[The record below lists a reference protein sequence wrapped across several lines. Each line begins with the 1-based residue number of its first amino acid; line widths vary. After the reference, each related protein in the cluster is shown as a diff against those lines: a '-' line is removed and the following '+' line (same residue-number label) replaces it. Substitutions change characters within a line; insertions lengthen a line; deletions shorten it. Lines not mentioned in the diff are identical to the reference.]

1 MDESAKRVAT
11 LKDVAQLAGV
21 GLGTA
26 SRVVSGKGAVSPKTL
41 ARVRKA
47 IEELDFQPSHAARSL
62 MSGSSQMIG
71 VYIPFLSGT
80 FYTPILQLV
89 YSELRAAGLNMVVGF
104 GTGSLDERGEA
115 VAGIDFLNQRGCDG
129 VLVMSSALREEDIAA
144 LGPRKTRVVLLNHQ
158 LPGMQERCFCIDHA
172 LGGRLAARALLEK
185 HHRKIAV
192 ISGPTHA
199 PDNVERIDAFMDELA
214 QAGIDTATV
223 WLEASNFAPT
233 GGWDAAKKLL
243 ASGYDFTAVFCANDE
258 MAVGAL
264 SYFQQA
270 GVDVP
275 GVVSVLGYD
284 DTHTANFTAP
294 RLSSVHM
301 PWTEMAQNGLNCLLN
316 LCYDMRR
323 PFTHDYAVGVTHRAS
338 LAQVASVRTAK

>member
-1 MDESAKRVAT
+1 MAT

-47 IEELDFQPSHAARSL
+47 IDELDFQPSHAARSL

-71 VYIPFLSGT
+71 IYIPFLSGT

-104 GTGSLDERGEA
+104 GVGNVNERAQVIE
-115 VAGIDFLNQRGCDG
+115 GIDFLNQRGCDG
-129 VLVMSSALREEDIAA
+129 VMVLTNTLTEEDIAA
-144 LGPRKTRVVLLNHQ
+144 LGPRKSRLVLLNHS
-158 LPGMQERCFCIDHA
+158 LPSMQERCFTVDHTE
-172 LGGRLAARALLEK
+172 GGRLAARALLDK
-185 HHRKIAV
+185 GHRKIAV
-192 ISGPTHA
+192 IAGPNSA
-199 PDNVERIDAFMDELA
+199 VDNVERVDSFMAELA
-214 QAGIDTATV
+214 AAGIDTSGV
-223 WLEASNFAPT
+223 WLTESDFAPE
-233 GGWDAAKKLL
+233 GGWDSAQKLL

-264 SYFQQA
+264 SHFQQA
-270 GVDVP
+270 GVNVP
-275 GVVSVLGYD
+275 GDVSVLGYD
-284 DTHTANFTAP
+284 DTHSAEFTAP

-301 PWTEMAQNGLNCLLN
+301 PWLEMTHNGLNCLLN
-316 LCYDMRR
+316 RCYDMNR
-323 PFTHDYAVGVTHRAS
+323 PFTHDYKVSVTQRAS
-338 LAQVASVRTAK
+338 LAPIKTPPGAK

>member
-1 MDESAKRVAT
+1 MAT

-62 MSGSSQMIG
+62 MSGTSQMIG

-104 GTGSLDERGEA
+104 GTGGVDERRQA
-115 VAGIDFLNQRGCDG
+115 VEGIDFLNQRGCDG
-129 VLVMSSALREEDIAA
+129 VIVMSSSLQEEDIAA
-144 LGPRKTRVVLLNHQ
+144 LGPRKSRLVLLNQ
-158 LPGMQERCFCIDHA
+158 SIPGMQERCFTVDHK
-172 LGGRLAARALLEK
+172 LGGRMAARALLEK
-185 HHRKIAV
+185 KHRKIAV
-192 ISGPTHA
+192 IAGPKYA
-199 PDNVERIDAFMDELA
+199 ADNVERIDGFMDELA
-214 QAGIDTATV
+214 LAGIDTATV
-223 WLEASNFAPT
+223 WLEESNFAPD
-233 GGWDAAKKLL
+233 GGWAAADKLL
-243 ASGYDFTAVFCANDE
+243 KSGYEFTAVFCANDE

-275 GVVSVLGYD
+275 GAVSVLGYD
-284 DTHTANFTAP
+284 DTDTANFTAP
-294 RLSSVHM
+294 RLTSVHM
-301 PWTEMAQNGLNCLLN
+301 PWTDMTLNALNCLLN
-316 LCYDMRR
+316 RCYDMHR
-323 PFTHDYAVGVTHRAS
+323 PVTHEYAISITERAS
-338 LAQVASVRTAK
+338 LAKATSKRSEK

>member
-1 MDESAKRVAT
+1 MAT
-11 LKDVAQLAGV
+11 LKDVALLAGV

-89 YSELRAAGLNMVVGF
+89 YAELRAAHLNMVVGF
-104 GTGSLDERGEA
+104 GTGSADERQQCVE
-115 VAGIDFLNQRGCDG
+115 GIDFLNQRGCDG
-129 VLVMSSALREEDIAA
+129 VLVMSNALREEDIAA
-144 LGPRKTRVVLLNHQ
+144 LGPRKSRLVLLNHS
-158 LPGMQERCFCIDHA
+158 LPGIEEHCFTVDHA
-172 LGGRLAARALLEK
+172 MGGRIAAKALLEK
-185 HHRKIAV
+185 KHRKIAV
-192 ISGPTHA
+192 IAGPRSA

-214 QAGIDTATV
+214 KAGIDTDSV
-223 WLEASNFAPT
+223 WVEESDFAPH
-233 GGWDAAKKLL
+233 GGWDAADKLL
-243 ASGYDFTAVFCANDE
+243 KSGYEFSAVFCANDE

-275 GVVSVLGYD
+275 GAVSVLGYD
-284 DTHTANFTAP
+284 DTDTANFTAP
-294 RLSSVHM
+294 RLTSVHM
-301 PWTEMAQNGLNCLLN
+301 PWTEMTRNGLNCLLN
-316 LCYDMRR
+316 RCYDMHR
-323 PFTHDYAVGVTHRAS
+323 PVTHEYAISVTERAS
-338 LAQVASVRTAK
+338 LAKVKSSRAVK

>member
-1 MDESAKRVAT
+1 MAT

-62 MSGSSQMIG
+62 MSGSSQMVG

-104 GTGSLDERGEA
+104 GAGTADERQQTVE
-115 VAGIDFLNQRGCDG
+115 GIDFLNQRGCDG
-129 VLVMSSALREEDIAA
+129 VLVLTNTLREEDIAA
-144 LGPRKTRVVLLNHQ
+144 LGPRKSRLVLLNHV
-158 LPGMQERCFCIDHA
+158 LPGMEERCFTVDHR
-172 LGGRLAARALLEK
+172 LGGRMAARALLENG
-185 HHRKIAV
+185 HRKIAV
-192 ISGPTHA
+192 IGGPNRA
-199 PDNVERIDAFMDELA
+199 QDNVERVDGFMAELA
-214 QAGIDTATV
+214 DAGIDTNQV
-223 WLEASNFAPT
+223 WITESNFAPE
-233 GGWDAAKKLL
+233 GGWDSAKKLL
-243 ASGYDFTAVFCANDE
+243 DSGYEFTAVFCANDE

-264 SYFQQA
+264 SHFQQA
-270 GVDVP
+270 GIDVP
-275 GVVSVLGYD
+275 GAVSVLGYD
-284 DTHTANFTAP
+284 DTHSAEFTAP

-301 PWTEMAQNGLNCLLN
+301 PWTEMTLNGLNALLN
-316 LCYDMRR
+316 RCYGMQR
-323 PFTHDYAVGVTHRAS
+323 PVTHDYPVSVTMRAS
-338 LAQVASVRTAK
+338 LAKPPV

>member
-1 MDESAKRVAT
+1 MAT

-62 MSGSSQMIG
+62 MSGTSQMVG

-89 YSELRAAGLNMVVGF
+89 YAELRAVGLNMVVGF
-104 GTGSLDERGEA
+104 GTGSIDERQQA
-115 VAGIDFLNQRGCDG
+115 VEGIDFLNQRGCDG
-129 VLVMSSALREEDIAA
+129 VLVMTNALKEEDIVA
-144 LGPRKTRVVLLNHQ
+144 LGPRKSRMVLLNHC
-158 LPGMQERCFCIDHA
+158 LPGMEERCFTVDHK
-172 LGGRLAARALLEK
+172 LGGRMAARALLEK
-185 HHRKIAV
+185 KHKKIAV
-192 ISGPTHA
+192 IAGPNHA
-199 PDNVERIDAFMDELA
+199 PDNVERIDGFMQELGE
-214 QAGIDTATV
+214 AGINTDKV
-223 WLEASNFAPT
+223 WITESNFAPE
-233 GGWDAAKKLL
+233 GGWDSAKALL
-243 ASGYDFTAVFCANDE
+243 ESGYEFTAVFCANDE

-264 SYFQQA
+264 SFFQQA

-275 GVVSVLGYD
+275 GAVSVLGYD
-284 DTHTANFTAP
+284 DTHSAEFTAP

-301 PWTEMAQNGLNCLLN
+301 PWTEMTLNGLNCLLN
-316 LCYDMRR
+316 RCYDMKR
-323 PFTHDYAVGVTHRAS
+323 PTTHDYAVTVTERAS
-338 LAQVASVRTAK
+338 LGKAKNRTK